1 MVTKK
6 VADILRQKSGGVVT
20 IGPHLTLQDAISKLV
35 EHNIGSL
42 IVTDDQG
49 AIAGIIT
56 ERDILRQC
64 SKGAEEKARTP
75 ISEVMTRDVII
86 GVPDDTLDYVMGIMT
101 TNRIRHLPI
110 LNNEDLVGM
119 ISIGDVV
126 HAHLQE
132 REFEN
137 RMLKDYIH
145 GVRRP

>member
-1 MVTKK
+1 MITKK

-20 IGPHLTLQDAISKLV
+20 IGPQLTVQDAIRKLV

-42 IVTDDQG
+42 VVTDDDG
-49 AIAGIIT
+49 SIAGIIT

-64 SKGAEEKARTP
+64 SNRAEAKTRTP
-75 ISEVMTRDVII
+75 ISEVMTKDVII
-86 GVPDDTLDYVMGIMT
+86 GVPDDALDYVMGIMT

-110 LNNEDLVGM
+110 LDNEDLVGM

-126 HAHLQE
+126 HAHLQDTQ
-132 REFEN
+132 FEN

-145 GVRRP
+145 GVRGP